1 MSKDSL
7 ATTLDQW
14 EQLLAPWRL
23 DPEELD
29 YLDLKDQL
37 TELQELSERVKRLS
51 DEQAALDARKQQVS
65 RELDEAKKGGREIA
79 VRIRNGLRSRYGRSS
94 EKLTLF
100 GLRPR
105 RGRKPSPSRE
115 SPTE

>member
-23 DPEELD
+23 DPGEFEHLELPE
-29 YLDLKDQL
+29 QL
-37 TELQELSERVKRLS
+37 TELEEVSERVKRLS
-51 DEQAALDARKQQVS
+51 EEQTALDARKQQVT
-65 RELDEAKKGGREIA
+65 RDLDEAKERGREIA

-94 EKLTLF
+94 EKLTTF

-105 RGRKPSPSRE
+105 RGRKPSPAGE
-115 SPTE
+115 PPPE

>member
-29 YLDLKDQL
+29 YLDLTNQL
-37 TELQELSERVKRLS
+37 TELQDLSQRVKRLS
-51 DEQAALDARKQQVS
+51 EEQAALDARKQQVT
-65 RELDEAKKGGREIA
+65 RDLDEAKERGREIA

-105 RGRKPSPSRE
+105 RGRNSP
-115 SPTE
+115 PPGDL